1 MLEQRY
7 ENLGLDPA
15 TGDERWS
22 RRAHPDLRGTLVHG
36 DRVLYVREGSIEA
49 RGGASGRRLWSLP
62 TEGETS
68 ARPTVAAGRLIVC
81 TEDGRIGVYPLD

>member
-49 RGGASGRRLWSLP
+49 RGGACGACRPR
-62 TEGETS
+62 
-68 ARPTVAAGRLIVC
+68 ARPPRARPSRPG
-81 TEDGRIGVYPLD
+81 G